1 MRIDI
6 LTIFPAIFDSFLGE
20 SLLKKGIDAG
30 IIDIQTHDI
39 RSYTEDK
46 HKRVD
51 DEPYGGGAGMVMTP
65 QPLAD
70 AIEGVIEKREVKKIL
85 LTPGG
90 KPFRQADAVR
100 LSKEENLLFI
110 CGRYEGVDQRV
121 SDLYV
126 DEEIS
131 IGDFVLNGG
140 EVAAMAITEAVFR
153 LLPGAVGKE
162 ESVERESFAEN
173 LLEHPHYTRPDDFR
187 GEKVPD
193 ILLSGHHAKIEEWR
207 KERSISKTTDVR
219 PDLLVRAAEEKK
231 WDVAFSLALIHY
243 PVTGKSGETIT
254 GSVTTLD
261 VHDLARIGKTYGARA
276 VYAVTP
282 VEDQRRVVERIREH
296 WMEGDVL
303 REIDGR
309 RTEALDIMKV
319 VPSIEAMSA
328 DAKRSSKKKIRILAT
343 SAVEKPE
350 SLSADEW
357 LASVKQD
364 EEWIVLFG
372 TAYGLAPELLEM
384 ADALLKPI
392 EGGGEFNH
400 LPVRG
405 ASAIISDW
413 LFGKNRRYSI

>member
-6 LTIFPAIFDSFLGE
+6 LTIFPTMFDSFLGE

-30 IIDIQTHDI
+30 IIDVRLHDI
-39 RSYTEDK
+39 RAYTDDK
-46 HKRVD
+46 HRRVD

-65 QPLAD
+65 QPMAD
-70 AIEGVIEKREVKKIL
+70 AIESVVGERRVKKIL

-90 KPFRQADAVR
+90 KPLRQSDAIR
-100 LSKEENLLFI
+100 LSKEENLLFV
-110 CGRYEGVDQRV
+110 CGRYEGIDQRV
-121 SDLYV
+121 SDLFI

-140 EVAAMAITEAVFR
+140 EVAAMALTEALFR

-162 ESVERESFAEN
+162 ESVERESFAED
-173 LLEHPHYTRPDDFR
+173 LLEHPHYTRPEEFR
-187 GEKVPD
+187 GLKAPE

-207 KERSISKTTDVR
+207 KDMSVKKTAGVR
-219 PDLLVRAAEEKK
+219 PDLLARAADARRG
-231 WDVAFSLALIHY
+231 DVAFSLALIHY
-243 PVTGKSGETIT
+243 PILGKSGETIT
-254 GSVTTLD
+254 GSVTTID

-276 VYAVTP
+276 VYVVTP

-309 RTEALDIMKV
+309 RTEALDILKV
-319 VPSIEAMSA
+319 VTSIEAMTA
-328 DAKRSSKKKIRILAT
+328 EAKRSSGKKIRILAT

-357 LASVKQD
+357 LLSVNPD

-372 TAYGLAPELLEM
+372 TAYGLAPELLER

-392 EGGGEFNH
+392 VGAGEFNH

-413 LFGKNRRYSI
+413 LFGKNRRLSR